1 MISDLF
7 FLGFLGYALT
17 SPNYFIRLSFLI
29 SALAFAAMSVFLMI
43 LDLQS
48 FSGLSRQGAGVR

>member
-1 MISDLF
+1 MAPSFGFMISDLF
-7 FLGFLGYALT
+7 F
-17 SPNYFIRLSFLI
+17 IRLFFSI

-43 LDLQS
+43 LNLQS